1 MKQRRRFQ
9 RRHVECAGM
18 LIAAARVVLDA
29 HPLDFAEWLRSIA
42 GDIEAEARTPLARFQ
57 PKPEQKPN

>member
-29 HPLDFAEWLRSIA
+29 HPLDFAAWLRSVA
-42 GDIEAEARTPLARFQ
+42 GDIEAEARTLLARFQ
-57 PKPEQKPN
+57 PKPVQKPN